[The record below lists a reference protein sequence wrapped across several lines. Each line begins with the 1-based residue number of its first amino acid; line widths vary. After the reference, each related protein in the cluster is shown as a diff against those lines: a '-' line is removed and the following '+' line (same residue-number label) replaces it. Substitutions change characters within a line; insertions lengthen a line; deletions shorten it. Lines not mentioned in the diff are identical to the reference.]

1 MKKIFILGLPLL
13 LMGCKNN
20 MTDSSH
26 IDSNHSTT
34 GIESSESLEGLYHTK
49 NVNGYITLS
58 NDKEESGVYF
68 YTDDTMYKGYH
79 KLDDVKVYKDDELVG
94 LSSLTDNMD
103 AIAEFITGIGKE
115 DGSLDLSIGDLY
127 KVTII
132 NKR

>member
-1 MKKIFILGLPLL
+1 
-13 LMGCKNN
+13 
-20 MTDSSH
+20 
-26 IDSNHSTT
+26 
-34 GIESSESLEGLYHTK
+34 
-49 NVNGYITLS
+49 
-58 NDKEESGVYF
+58 
-68 YTDDTMYKGYH
+68 MYKGYH